1 MVPLQRNTDSNNHTP
16 TFQGNWD
23 CTSTNQSQ
31 TEQLPSL
38 LSSYEHRA
46 SRENV
51 MISLGMKSQLGVT
64 TPEGKY
70 PKISE
75 GRYEADYSTKT
86 LTNKN
91 PYRKEKIT
99 SSLRTFRAN
108 EKLVQCSRRNSYSLV
123 IQIMYI
129 HSLHSFYFLSFLE
142 CTRKLFW
149 HLSTPGIRVRTS
161 RAAWVSAT
169 LIKQNL

>member
-1 MVPLQRNTDSNNHTP
+1 
-16 TFQGNWD
+16 
-23 CTSTNQSQ
+23 
-31 TEQLPSL
+31 
-38 LSSYEHRA
+38 
-46 SRENV
+46 

-91 PYRKEKIT
+91 PYRKEKII

-129 HSLHSFYFLSFLE
+129 HSTSFPF
-142 CTRKLFW
+142 
-149 HLSTPGIRVRTS
+149 
-161 RAAWVSAT
+161 
-169 LIKQNL
+169 